1 MNAQNFD
8 IFEKLLEGRAE
19 EMAGEKDP
27 VAIMQIVNET
37 AQQANAI
44 PNPKDFDV
52 WIYRGTIFV
61 LGAVAIIVAY
71 AQFILAQDKITDI
84 PQGLVAI
91 GAAAIGALA
100 GLLAPTSGR

>member
-1 MNAQNFD
+1 MNEQKLD
-8 IFEKLLEGRAE
+8 VFETLLEGRINE
-19 EMAGEKDP
+19 LAGEKDP
-27 VAIMQIVNET
+27 DAIKQIVNET
-37 AQQANAI
+37 ADQAKAI

-71 AQFILAQDKITDI
+71 AQFRLAMNKITDI